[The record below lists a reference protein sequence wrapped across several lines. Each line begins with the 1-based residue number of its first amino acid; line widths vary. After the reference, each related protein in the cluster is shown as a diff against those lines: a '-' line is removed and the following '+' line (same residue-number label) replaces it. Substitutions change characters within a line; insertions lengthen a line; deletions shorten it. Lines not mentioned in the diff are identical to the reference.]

1 MPVIESSFK
10 PGALLRNGHIQTILP
25 YLYPR
30 RNRVPFERERKELN
44 DGDFL
49 DLDWLRTGRSRLAI
63 ITHGLEG
70 SSESAYV
77 HNTSATLRD
86 AGWDVL
92 AWNFRGCSGE
102 PNRLLRYYHSG
113 DSADLRLVINHAAG
127 SYQEIALVGF
137 SMGGNM
143 TMKYLGEAPPHPSVK
158 AAVGI
163 SVPVDLAACS
173 KALDTRW
180 DNVVYTRRFLKSLK
194 AKIIGKARQFPGRL
208 DITGIEKIRTFL
220 EFDDRYSAPIHG
232 FIDSADYYGW
242 ANSLQFLDRIKIPT
256 LILSAQNDPFLTP
269 GSFPFGIAE
278 QSEFLFL
285 EAPKSGG
292 HVGFFQGPAKVKS
305 WYEQRAVEFLSAM
318 PSCIVP
324 SPSLCHWRGNLDRA

>member
-10 PGALLRNGHIQTILP
+10 PGAFLRNGHIQTILP

-30 RNRVPFERERKELN
+30 QIRVPFERERMELC

-49 DLDWLRTGRSRLAI
+49 DMDWLRTGRARLAI

-70 SSESAYV
+70 SSSSAYV
-77 HNTSATLRD
+77 HNTAATLRD

-113 DSADLRLVINHAAG
+113 DSADLRLVINHAAL
-127 SYQEIALVGF
+127 SYNDIALVGF

-143 TMKYLGEAPPHPSVK
+143 TMKYLGEAPPHPAVK

-173 KALDTRW
+173 RALDTRW

-194 AKIIGKARQFPGRL
+194 EKIISKARQFPGRL

-232 FIDSADYYGW
+232 FVDSADYYGW
-242 ANSLQFLDRIKIPT
+242 ANSLQFLDSIKIPA
-256 LILSAQNDPFLTP
+256 LILSAQNDPFLTA
-269 GSFPFGIAE
+269 GSFPFEIAE
-278 QSEFLFL
+278 KSEFLFL
-285 EAPKSGG
+285 EAPQSGG
-292 HVGFFQGPAKVKS
+292 HVGFRQSSTKRKS
-305 WYEQRAVEFLSAM
+305 WYEHRTAEFLSAI
-318 PSCIVP
+318 PSCIAL
-324 SPSLCHWRGNLDRA
+324 SPG